1 MGKIIETD
9 EEIVKMVESEFE
21 KTGLDQY
28 GLNLKVMS
36 LKKAKDVIKV
46 SRASAATE
54 FLAKKE
60 DIIQVF
66 IYEEAFNMLDEKTQK
81 FMIEFAMSGV
91 SYDSEKDKIL
101 IESNPFQYLFNMRK
115 LYGGEADNMLESSY
129 LAISQLNDKDK
140 QQPTE

>member
-9 EEIVKMVESEFE
+9 EEIVKMVESEFV

-66 IYEEAFNMLDEKTQK
+66 IYEEAFNMLDEKTQR

-91 SYDSEKDKIL
+91 SYDSEKDKII

-115 LYGGEADNMLESSY
+115 VYGGEADNMLESSY